1 MHSSGTDLGLAWGF
15 DGLCDGAVQRLP
27 FAVAH
32 LDPDLTAEPQK
43 RRLRLAVAD
52 RLDRTQFGDARIAEP
67 AVRDRPART
76 AISITIRDRARA
88 DDGAGGERP
97 CHRGVRKQPAEI
109 EGHVD
114 ACVWFAERLAI
125 DERDRK
131 STRLNSS
138 H

>member
-1 MHSSGTDLGLAWGF
+1 MHSSGTELGLAWGF
-15 DGLCDGAVQRLP
+15 DGLFDGAEQRLP

-88 DDGAGGERP
+88 DAGAGGDGPCPRSEER
-97 CHRGVRKQPAEI
+97 RVGKGGFRK
-109 EGHVD
+109 GK
-114 ACVWFAERLAI
+114 FR
-125 DERDRK
+125 
-131 STRLNSS
+131 
-138 H
+138 